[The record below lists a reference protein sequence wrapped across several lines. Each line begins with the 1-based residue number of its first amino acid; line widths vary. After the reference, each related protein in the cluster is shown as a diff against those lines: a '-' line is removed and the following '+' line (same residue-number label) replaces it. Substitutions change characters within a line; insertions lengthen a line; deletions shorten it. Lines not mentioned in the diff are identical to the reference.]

1 MNLDQLLD
9 AMGGI
14 DSRYVEEA
22 LRYERPANKRTWPRW
37 AALAACLCLVIGIAA
52 GRGLRQAGGGAPGGA
67 WPEGVDP
74 VIASI
79 AVLPA
84 GERLTDVADATLD
97 FITPEETAAHPLS
110 AYLPDPVP
118 HGYGIKNTGLYRTT
132 MQDGTV
138 HTLLRVTYQAAGA
151 EHGGEFVIFVM
162 DYLPDTDRRIYD
174 PDQITDSGQL
184 DRTVHLRYGEVY
196 VGVSNGSAEAE
207 DVLAALRTI
216 QPDP

>member
-22 LRYERPANKRTWPRW
+22 LRYERPANKRAWPRW
-37 AALAACLCLVIGIAA
+37 AALAACLCLAVGIAA
-52 GRGLRQAGGGAPGGA
+52 GRGLHLPGGGAPGGA

-74 VIASI
+74 EISSI

-118 HGYGIKNTGLYRTT
+118 DGYEIKNTGLYQTT

-138 HTLLRVTYQAAGA
+138 HTMLRVTYQAAGA
-151 EHGGEFVIFVM
+151 EHGEFVIFVM

-196 VGVSNGSAEAE
+196 VGVSSGSAEAE

-216 QPDP
+216 QPDA

>member
-37 AALAACLCLVIGIAA
+37 AALAACLCLAVGLAA
-52 GRGLRQAGGGAPGGA
+52 GRGLHLPGGGAPGGA

-151 EHGGEFVIFVM
+151 EHGEFVIFVM
-162 DYLPDTDRRIYD
+162 DYLPDTDRKIYG

-196 VGVSNGSAEAE
+196 VGVSKGSAEAE

-216 QPDP
+216 QPDT